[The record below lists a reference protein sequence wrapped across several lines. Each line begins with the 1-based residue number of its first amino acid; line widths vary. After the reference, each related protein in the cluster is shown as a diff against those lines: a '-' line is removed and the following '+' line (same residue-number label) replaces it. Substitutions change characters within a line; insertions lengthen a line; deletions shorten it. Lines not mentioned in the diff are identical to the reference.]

1 MEQIGKMQKHSTRA
15 AFFIS
20 GFAAAIIWAILIKFS
35 KYLIESGG
43 GKSGSLIAIP
53 HGMSRRQQV
62 YIFLSDC
69 WLFWLSL
76 NLLWRI
82 MFFAKCHEKDYK
94 VSVYIDSSVRLVILS
109 AV

>member
-62 YIFLSDC
+62 YIFLSD
-69 WLFWLSL
+69 FWRCL
-76 NLLWRI
+76 
-82 MFFAKCHEKDYK
+82 
-94 VSVYIDSSVRLVILS
+94 
-109 AV
+109 